1 MNPENSILL
10 EISINIAIVSVSI
23 AILVSLFRLFRG
35 PSVIDRLIVLDLV
48 SSSLIG
54 LILVFIIQT
63 SETVYLNVALITA
76 LIVFMGNV
84 AFSRYLKRNLKND

>member
-1 MNPENSILL
+1 MIQESSIWVNMS
-10 EISINIAIVSVSI
+10 ISVAMVSI
-23 AILVSLFRLFRG
+23 SVAILASLFRLFRG

-48 SSSLIG
+48 ASSLIG

-84 AFSRYLKRNLKND
+84 AFSRYLKRNLNNE